1 MIPGA
6 ASFFNAPDQ
15 EGAPRIGRV
24 SRSGPGGRARL
35 ALDLI
40 SRGRKVAIFVRDVEE
55 LAELRAL
62 LALLEPAGGEKAE
75 ALPLWERRVAHFS
88 PYSARAGYFSGQS
101 ERAAALYALSQGVCA
116 CALLTPDA
124 LLLRAPPADLFT
136 RHSLCLR
143 KGQEMPLELI
153 PDQLAEW
160 GYVRSP
166 MVGSQGEFAI
176 RGDILDIFCPGY
188 PRPARL
194 EFFGDSL
201 EDLRVFDPASQRS
214 SGGLEELTILP
225 VLGMVM
231 SPDLRKQALERW
243 EKMLEAGRLDS
254 DDVYLLR
261 KDLEAGGRRLL
272 PGMYYEKSSR
282 IEDWLPKD
290 PVLLLPGRAA
300 LEESLRAAAV
310 TLASWMEGQGKDGDA
325 PRQPEALGMR
335 PESEALAWLE
345 RQDRL
350 YFEDLY
356 VGVEA
361 TGESLPERAIHS
373 FQEFFLPLAASS
385 AAPTPSGG
393 RGKAGSQH
401 PSGEVSEG
409 PPASAAGLEVLERPW
424 HFLVQAMREW
434 SVEKNG
440 QVLLSFSGE
449 RGRAKFLDLAG
460 QEGIVP
466 RDSYITGRPGLY
478 ALISPFR
485 RGLLMG
491 PPGEPRDRSSVR
503 REESSPFRLRPGEIL
518 ILGEDVLQPHGN
530 RAERRGS
537 AAFKG
542 LDRYDELAEGDLLVH
557 RDYGICAFGGL
568 KRLQLGEA
576 ANDFLLLRYAGDDK
590 LYLPVD
596 RLGLVQL
603 FKAPDGFSPALD
615 RLGGGQWSAGKE
627 KARKAIEEIARDLV
641 EMYAYRKV
649 AKGYGYSRPG
659 ELYREFE
666 AGFGFEETPDQ
677 ARAIEEVLEDMSR
690 PEPMDRLI
698 CGDVGF
704 GKTEVALRAAFRAAL
719 DGRQSVLLC
728 PTTVLAEQHYQ
739 TFRARLAGFP
749 LNVGLL
755 SRFVSRTGQAEVL
768 KELAAGRIDILIG
781 THRVLSKDVRLP
793 NLGLLILDEEQR
805 FGVRH
810 KENLKQL
817 KKNVDVLTLT
827 ATPIPRTL
835 QLSLSGVRELSVI
848 ETPPP
853 ERKSVATAMIE
864 RDDAALRAVLE
875 RELARQG
882 QVFWV
887 YNRVQGLERAA
898 DYVKKLAPEARV
910 GLAHGQMEEKAL
922 EESMRRFWHGELDVL
937 VCTAIIESGLDF
949 PMANTLVVDQA
960 QMFGLGQLYQLRGR
974 VGRSDRQAYAVF
986 VCPDMD
992 RLQDKA
998 RQRLRVIL
1006 EMDCLGAGM
1015 QVAMED
1021 LRLRGAGNILGESQ
1035 SGHMQ
1040 RLGLDLFLE
1049 MLEEEVSRLRGR
1061 PLRERMEMEIRLGVS
1076 AHIPESY
1083 IEDGR
1088 ERLRYYK
1095 TLSAAGS
1102 IEAQREVEFELRD
1115 RFGPVPEELEN
1126 FFSVLGL
1133 KRRLAGWGAE
1143 SAEIQADRLRL
1154 QMGHGGERL
1163 DPAAVISWVQ
1173 ASLGR
1178 ARLNPPAGLEI
1189 RLEGESLPQKLA
1201 RAVAELAPVL
1211 DPSTPA

>member
-1 MIPGA
+1 M
-6 ASFFNAPDQ
+6 
-15 EGAPRIGRV
+15 

-40 SRGRKVAIFVRDVEE
+40 SRGRKVAIFVRDGEE

-62 LALLEPAGGEKAE
+62 LALLDPAGGEKTE
-75 ALPLWERRVAHFS
+75 VLPLWERRVAHFS
-88 PYSARAGYFSGQS
+88 PYSMRAGHFSGQS
-101 ERAAALYALSQGVCA
+101 ERAAALYALSQGECA
-116 CALLTPDA
+116 CTLLSPDA

-153 PDQLAEW
+153 PDQLTEW

-166 MVGSQGEFAI
+166 MVGSQGEFSI

-201 EDLRVFDPASQRS
+201 EDLRIFDPASQRS
-214 SGGLEELTILP
+214 SGGLEKLTILP
-225 VLGMVM
+225 VRGLAM
-231 SPDLRKQALERW
+231 SADLRRQALERW
-243 EKMLEAGRLDS
+243 EKMLDAGRLDS

-272 PGMYYEKSSR
+272 PGMYYEKCSR

-290 PVLLLPGRAA
+290 PVLLLPGRVA
-300 LEESLRAAAV
+300 LEDSLRAASG
-310 TLASWMEGQGKDGDA
+310 TWASWLEGQAKDGDA
-325 PRQPEALGMR
+325 PRQPEALVMR
-335 PESEALAWLE
+335 PESEVLAWLG

-361 TGESLPERAIHS
+361 AGEALPERAIHS
-373 FQEFFLPLAASS
+373 FKEFFLPLAASLGS
-385 AAPTPSGG
+385 VPSGG
-393 RGKAGSQH
+393 KGKVGS
-401 PSGEVSEG
+401 PYSPGEVLKG
-409 PPASAAGLEVLERPW
+409 PPPSAAGLEVLERPW

-434 SVEKNG
+434 SEEKNG

-449 RGRAKFLDLAG
+449 RTRAKFLDLAG

-466 RDSYITGRPGLY
+466 RESYIAGRPGLY
-478 ALISPFR
+478 ARISSFR

-491 PPGEPRDRSSVR
+491 LPEGPADRSPVR
-503 REESSPFRLRPGEIL
+503 REEPSPFRLRPGEIL
-518 ILGEDVLQPHGN
+518 ILGEDVLQPQGN

-537 AAFKG
+537 APFKG

-603 FKAPDGFSPALD
+603 FKTPDGFSPVLD

-649 AKGYGYSRPG
+649 AKGYGYSNPG

-677 ARAIEEVLEDMSR
+677 TRAIEEVLEDMSR

-853 ERKSVATAMIE
+853 ERKSVTTAMIE

-887 YNRVQGLERAA
+887 YNRVHGLERAA

-1006 EMDCLGAGM
+1006 EMDYLGAGM

-1061 PLRERMEMEIRLGVS
+1061 PLRERVEMEMRLGVS

-1095 TLSAAGS
+1095 TLSAADS
-1102 IEAQREVEFELRD
+1102 IEEQREVEFELRD
-1115 RFGPVPEELEN
+1115 RFGPVPEELES
-1126 FFSVLGL
+1126 FFSVLNL
-1133 KRRLAGWGAE
+1133 KRRLAAWGAE

-1154 QMGHGGERL
+1154 QMGRGGERL
-1163 DPAAVISWVQ
+1163 DPVAVISWVQ
-1173 ASLGR
+1173 GSNGR
-1178 ARLNPPAGLEI
+1178 VRLNPPAGLEI

-1201 RAVAELAPVL
+1201 RAVAELAPAL
-1211 DPSTPA
+1211 DPSGPG